1 MYTYDIIILLR
12 FFGSLVPLISLL
24 ISVQSF
30 FFQEKHMML
39 NDITEQS
46 RPILAGSPAQIYV
59 QIQKKNSGELFF
71 LYLKI
76 CYGNFKLINQGGGM
90 KNFRDKK

>member
-1 MYTYDIIILLR
+1 
-12 FFGSLVPLISLL
+12 
-24 ISVQSF
+24 
-30 FFQEKHMML
+30 MML

-59 QIQKKNSGELFF
+59 QIQKKNSGELLYF

-76 CYGNFKLINQGGGM
+76 CYGNFKLMSKTMAGM
-90 KNFRDKK
+90 KKFRDKKITMYFSRTKFPILLQNMILPTTK